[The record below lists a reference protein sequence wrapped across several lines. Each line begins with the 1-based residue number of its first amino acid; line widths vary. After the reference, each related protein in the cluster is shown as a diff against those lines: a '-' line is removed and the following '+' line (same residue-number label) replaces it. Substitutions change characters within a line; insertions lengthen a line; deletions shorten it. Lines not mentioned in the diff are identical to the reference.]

1 MVEDGLN
8 RPPLEPPLLWK
19 PDCFNPILPGPTS
32 QSLRVKL
39 EDACRLKQGDQLL
52 RVALAHGHTL
62 DNGKQPH
69 AMLANQAAGPWRCR
83 RYLCFSRSLCE
94 TPTFYRVIRL
104 ASPSGTMDGVK
115 TSARLLSVTLQ

>member
-19 PDCFNPILPGPTS
+19 PDCLNPFLPDPTP

-39 EDACRLKQGDQLL
+39 EDARRLKQGDQLL
-52 RVALAHGHTL
+52 RVALAHGRTL

-69 AMLANQAAGPWRCR
+69 AMLANQATGLWECR
-83 RYLCFSRSLCE
+83 R
-94 TPTFYRVIRL
+94 
-104 ASPSGTMDGVK
+104 
-115 TSARLLSVTLQ
+115 

>member
-19 PDCFNPILPGPTS
+19 PDCLNPILPDPTP

-39 EDACRLKQGDQLL
+39 EYARRLKQGDQLL

-62 DNGKQPH
+62 SN
-69 AMLANQAAGPWRCR
+69 
-83 RYLCFSRSLCE
+83 
-94 TPTFYRVIRL
+94 
-104 ASPSGTMDGVK
+104 
-115 TSARLLSVTLQ
+115 